1 MSTSRPRV
9 VVVGGGVAGLTAAY
23 RLSRRGDHRDAH
35 VTVVEADHR
44 VGGKLRS
51 IEVGGLA
58 VEAGADSFLARKPW
72 AVELCRELGLGGELD
87 PPGASGAFLWTNEG
101 LVRFPEDAAFGIPS
115 DVGQVLR
122 WPGLSRGG
130 RLRAAR
136 DLVRRPRRDDADES
150 LGSLLRRR
158 LGDEA
163 TELAVAPL
171 LAGLFAG
178 DVDRLSVRA
187 TFPEL
192 ATWERTQGSLV
203 RGSQAARRASADI
216 GPRPMFLRLRG
227 GMPRL
232 TDALAAATGRERLV
246 LDDPAASLERRGH
259 AWIVRTAGGAID
271 ADAVVLAAPAF
282 ESARL
287 LREIAPAPSAGL
299 AEIPYASTAV
309 VFLVY
314 PDGTAGA
321 IPDGSGFVVPAGRA
335 PMTACTWLS
344 RKWPREEYGSRAV
357 LRCYVGGAGFEEVVE
372 EPDEEI
378 VDAVARHVSA
388 VLPLPDR
395 PQASAL
401 YRWRRAMP
409 QYEVGHLDRVRAIRS
424 LLPGGIFVTGSAFAG
439 VGIPDCV
446 RDADETADAVLRH
459 LTGSPAEKET
469 VR

>member
-1 MSTSRPRV
+1 MDASHPRV
-9 VVVGGGVAGLTAAY
+9 VVVGGGVAGLTVAY
-23 RLSRRGDHRDAH
+23 RLSRPADHRRAH

-51 IEVGGLA
+51 IEVGGLSL
-58 VEAGADSFLARKPW
+58 EAGADSFLARKPW
-72 AVELCRELGLGGELD
+72 AVELCRELGLSGELD
-87 PPGASGAFLWTNEG
+87 APETSGTFLWTDEG
-101 LVRFPEDAAFGIPS
+101 LVRFPPDAAFGIPS

-136 DLVRRPRRDDADES
+136 DLVGRPRKDDADES

-158 LGDEA
+158 VGDEA
-163 TELAVAPL
+163 TERAVAPL

-203 RGSQAARRASADI
+203 RGSQAARRAAADV

-232 TDALAAATGRERLV
+232 TDALASAIGRERLV
-246 LDDPAASLERRGH
+246 LDAPAASLDRRGH
-259 AWIVRTAGGAID
+259 AWVVRTAGGTID
-271 ADAVVLAAPAF
+271 ADAVVLASPAF

-287 LREIAPAPSAGL
+287 LGGVAPAPAAELS
-299 AEIPYASTAV
+299 EIPYASTAV

-314 PDGTAGA
+314 PDGTGGA
-321 IPDGSGFVVPAGRA
+321 LPDGSGFVVPAGRA

-344 RKWPREEYGSRAV
+344 RKWPQAAYGSRAV
-357 LRCYVGGAGFEEVVE
+357 LRCYVGGAGLEEVVE
-372 EPDEEI
+372 EPDEDI
-378 VDAVARHVSA
+378 VEAVVRHVSA
-388 VLPLPDR
+388 VLPLPRR
-395 PQASAL
+395 PHATAL

-409 QYEVGHLDRVRAIRS
+409 QYEVGHLDRVRAIRGM
-424 LLPGGIFVTGSAFAG
+424 LPGGIFVTGSAFAG

-446 RDADETADAVLRH
+446 RDANETADTVLRH
-459 LTGSPAEKET
+459 VTGRPAEKET